1 MHLLPKLFFGKRHS
15 ELSYLYAQTFI
26 FERITTNEWAPIV
39 DKLKLYT
46 IHIFPSTCSNHF
58 LKTIIIHHHHCCKS
72 NLVLSTPLQ
81 KLLLRICDGSNR
93 SMVFLWLSIML
104 CRRICKSF
112 TTSFRCFLRVSTLV
126 MALWM
131 VVWSLASFPTSLLHW
146 TALEDL
152 FPWQDLQAC
161 LQCTH
166 KQTHAWPHTQ
176 THTLME
182 TNTHTLWKNKI

>member
-1 MHLLPKLFFGKRHS
+1 MHLLPKLFLGERHS
-15 ELSYLYAQTFI
+15 RLSYLYAQTFI

-39 DKLKLYT
+39 DKPKLYT

-58 LKTIIIHHHHCCKS
+58 LKTILIHHHHCCKS
-72 NLVLSTPLQ
+72 NLVLSNPLQ

-93 SMVFLWLSIML
+93 SMVSLWLSIML

-112 TTSFRCFLRVSTLV
+112 TTSFRCFLRVSALV
-126 MALWM
+126 MALWV
-131 VVWSLASFPTSLLHW
+131 VVWSLTSLPTSLLHW

-152 FPWQDLQAC
+152 FPWQDFQAC
-161 LQCTH
+161 LWCTH
-166 KQTHAWPHTQ
+166 KQTHAWPHTR

-182 TNTHTLWKNKI
+182 TNTHTLWKNRI